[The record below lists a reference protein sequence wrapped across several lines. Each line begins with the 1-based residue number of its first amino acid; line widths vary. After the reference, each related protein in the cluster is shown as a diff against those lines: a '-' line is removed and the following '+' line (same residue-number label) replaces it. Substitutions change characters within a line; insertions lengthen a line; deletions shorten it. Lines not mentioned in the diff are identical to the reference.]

1 MTWREEKH
9 VSLSLASDASGSG
22 WGGAL
27 LNSDG
32 HAVKE
37 VGDLWSEPLL
47 SCPIH
52 VKETIALSR
61 TLRALGDVV
70 RDRRVYA
77 LVDSAVLLGCWE
89 RQYDS
94 SHAILEAL
102 KYLFWTTVD
111 LNVAISLQYVKSAD
125 NPADAPSRRL
135 SLVDSALAPR
145 IWSIVQRVFGG
156 PGGHTC
162 DLMARDSNAQRDDN
176 GIPLPYI
183 APMATPQ
190 ALGVNL
196 FVHDISRVEGS
207 VFESCYVFP
216 PLQLIGPILNS
227 YGNRKHGVPLWYQ
240 TDTPGL
246 TGDLSSDQSARCN
259 GAWPCR

>member
-1 MTWREEKH
+1 M
-9 VSLSLASDASGSG
+9 
-22 WGGAL
+22 
-27 LNSDG
+27 
-32 HAVKE
+32 
-37 VGDLWSEPLL
+37 
-47 SCPIH
+47 
-52 VKETIALSR
+52 
-61 TLRALGDVV
+61 

-94 SHAILEAL
+94 SHAILED
-102 KYLFWTTVD
+102 FWTTVD
-111 LNVAISLQYVKSAD
+111 LNVAISLQYVKTAD

-162 DLMARDSNAQRDDN
+162 DLMARDSNAQQDDN

-216 PLQLIGPILNS
+216 PLQLIGPILKFL
-227 YGNRKHGVPLWYQ
+227 REQK
-240 TDTPGL
+240 
-246 TGDLSSDQSARCN
+246 ARCTLVVPDRYPRPYW
-259 GAWPCR
+259 WPILRSECSLQRRLAMQVTALRCTAVQRAGSSENV